1 MFYNN
6 LTDNSLVNGISDL
19 GSWIGNGIS
28 NLFGTD
34 SYIPNSTGTPI
45 INNQASLNAMM
56 SGYSPTA
63 AAQIGGSNLTSS
75 GASTVANNG
84 ISNTTDGLGLNMG
97 TFKTGL
103 DLVQGIGSLYGAWSQ
118 NKLAKQA
125 LNQAKNQFYYNMAQ
139 DAKNFNAAAKTYNN
153 DLAQKYETAAV
164 QNTGNSH
171 AYDDKIADRRV
182 TG

>member
-1 MFYNN
+1 MFYNS
-6 LTDNSLVNGISDL
+6 LTDNSLVSGISDL
-19 GSWIGNGIS
+19 GNWIGGS
-28 NLFGTD
+28 LFGTAPATTD
-34 SYIPNSTGTPI
+34 
-45 INNQASLNAMM
+45 INNYMTGPFTGGTSYNEAINNGFGKPNATPVVGNWN
-56 SGYSPTA
+56 S
-63 AAQIGGSNLTSS
+63 Q
-75 GASTVANNG
+75 NNWGG
-84 ISNTTDGLGLNMG
+84 ISNTTDGLGLNIG

-103 DLVQGIGSLYGAWSQ
+103 DVVQGIGSLYGAWSQ

>member
-1 MFYNN
+1 MFYNS

-19 GSWIGNGIS
+19 GNWVSGSLFGNTPAPTDIS
-28 NLFGTD
+28 NFISGPFTGGT
-34 SYIPNSTGTPI
+34 SYNEALNNGFSKSVTPI
-45 INNQASLNAMM
+45 
-56 SGYSPTA
+56 
-63 AAQIGGSNLTSS
+63 
-75 GASTVANNG
+75 ANNWNQQNNWSG
-84 ISNTTDGLGLNMG
+84 ISNTTDGFGLNMG

-103 DLVQGIGSLYGAWSQ
+103 DLVQGIGSLYGVWNQ

-153 DLAQKYETAAV
+153 DLSQKYETAAV

-171 AYDDKIADRRV
+171 AYDDKIADRRI

>member
-1 MFYNN
+1 MFYNS
-6 LTDNSLVNGISDL
+6 LTDNSLVSGISDL
-19 GSWIGNGIS
+19 GNCIGGS
-28 NLFGTD
+28 LFGTA
-34 SYIPNSTGTPI
+34 PASTD
-45 INNQASLNAMM
+45 INNYTTGPFTGSTSYNEAINNGFGKPNAA
-56 SGYSPTA
+56 P
-63 AAQIGGSNLTSS
+63 
-75 GASTVANNG
+75 VAGNWNSQNWSG
-84 ISNTTDGLGLNMG
+84 ISNTTDGLGLNTG

-103 DLVQGIGSLYGAWSQ
+103 DLVQGIGSLFSAWNQ